1 MYTRVLDAYISF
13 AALAVSPEHQIP
25 TNELFGELLP
35 VRLSLALVTS
45 LITVSFT

>member
-1 MYTRVLDAYISF
+1 MYTRVPGVYNSF
-13 AALAVSPEHQIP
+13 SALAVLSEHQIP
-25 TNELFGELLP
+25 TNELFGELSP